1 MEDKGLILDGI
12 GICRFCGQ
20 ALAVK
25 PTPGETPE
33 EAAAEI
39 CDCRAARDFRRR
51 RGRLACSHEMIGTL
65 FAGEDEEFDV
75 QPIPQETAELLQAA
89 AVLAIDGKLS
99 RLSVQIGDICRAEI
113 ALGGK
118 GEIKVRRVEG
128 RTLRAE
134 E

>member
-1 MEDKGLILDGI
+1 
-12 GICRFCGQ
+12 
-20 ALAVK
+20 
-25 PTPGETPE
+25 
-33 EAAAEI
+33 
-39 CDCRAARDFRRR
+39 
-51 RGRLACSHEMIGTL
+51 MIGTL

-75 QPIPQETAELLQAA
+75 RPIPQETAELLRAA

-99 RLSVQIGDICRAEI
+99 KLSVQIGGICRAEI
-113 ALGGK
+113 ATGGK

>member
-51 RGRLACSHEMIGTL
+51 RERIARSGEMIRTL
-65 FAGEDEEFDV
+65 FAGENEKFDV
-75 QPIPQETAELLQAA
+75 RPIPQETAELLQAA

-99 RLSVQIGDICRAEI
+99 KLIVQIGGICRAEI
-113 ALGGK
+113 ATGGK